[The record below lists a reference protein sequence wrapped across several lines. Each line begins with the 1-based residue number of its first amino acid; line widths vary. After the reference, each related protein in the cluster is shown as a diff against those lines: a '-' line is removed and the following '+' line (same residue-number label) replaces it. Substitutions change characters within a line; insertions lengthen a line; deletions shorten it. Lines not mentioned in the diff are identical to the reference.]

1 MSINMSEIV
10 IGQLLGG
17 FSFALAILAYYQT
30 NDRTLKMLLTLL
42 YVVHGLHFYFLDAHV
57 PALICGLSLIRTVI
71 SIYSSSLT
79 VACIFILITLIIGT
93 INYQSVTDIFAIIAS
108 IIGIY
113 SLFCL
118 SGTKMRIGIILG
130 ASCWLINNLYIG
142 TIGGALMEVFVISTN
157 LMTIYR
163 LQSDGK

>member
-1 MSINMSEIV
+1 MSEIV

-71 SIYSSSLT
+71 T
-79 VACIFILITLIIGT
+79 
-93 INYQSVTDIFAIIAS
+93 
-108 IIGIY
+108 
-113 SLFCL
+113 
-118 SGTKMRIGIILG
+118 IIL
-130 ASCWLINNLYIG
+130 SNLG
-142 TIGGALMEVFVISTN
+142 ISYAF
-157 LMTIYR
+157 LY
-163 LQSDGK
+163 